1 AIEAAYNTLAAP
13 MGKGET
19 PTALAI
25 SQASELL
32 LVDESPGDKFIL
44 LVTDGDPDFCDDP
57 DPRCGADALIA
68 SLQVAASKGVQTLVF
83 GIENAGIKDPLVFD
97 YYAQAGVGQ
106 LPAMADGVNPNSGLG
121 NCSGGAGEGAWS
133 VFRTANG
140 GTAPMP
146 AGKYSAEGGTANA
159 FLDADPA
166 ALATKIQASVA
177 GLKSCSFDFNF
188 EVTDTSR

>member
-1 AIEAAYNTLAAP
+1 DVGFGFGSYTGQNGMCMGLTPGAPIDANNYTAIEAAYSTLAAP

-83 GIENAGIKDPLVFD
+83 GIENAGIKDPLVF
-97 YYAQAGVGQ
+97 
-106 LPAMADGVNPNSGLG
+106 
-121 NCSGGAGEGAWS
+121 
-133 VFRTANG
+133 
-140 GTAPMP
+140 
-146 AGKYSAEGGTANA
+146 
-159 FLDADPA
+159 
-166 ALATKIQASVA
+166 
-177 GLKSCSFDFNF
+177 
-188 EVTDTSR
+188 